1 MAMKDE
7 LPDLMHNQGKG
18 AKDEREQVA
27 AELAPL
33 EERDQ
38 RTAQKQ
44 MRSENLSKRANQ
56 ETGAIVV
63 DNADLKIPKGV
74 IDESSDEKR
83 FLGIE
88 PVVLVILGAM
98 LLYIAFITWQI
109 SLMPPPEQIR

>member
-1 MAMKDE
+1 MKDE
-7 LPDLMHNQGKG
+7 LPDLMHNHRKS
-18 AKDEREQVA
+18 AKDEREQIA

-33 EERDQ
+33 EEREQ
-38 RTAQKQ
+38 RTAQKR
-44 MRSENLSKRANQ
+44 MGSESLRKGTNQ

-63 DNADLKIPKGV
+63 DNAGLNIPKGV

-98 LLYIAFITWQI
+98 LLYIAFIAWQI
-109 SLMPPPEQIR
+109 SLMPPPEQLR

>member
-1 MAMKDE
+1 MKDKLSHE
-7 LPDLMHNQGKG
+7 MHNHGTD
-18 AKDEREQVA
+18 AKNEREQVA

-38 RTAQKQ
+38 RIAQKQ
-44 MRSENLSKRANQ
+44 MGNGSLGKGANR

-63 DNADLKIPKGV
+63 DNLGLHIPKDV
-74 IDESSDEKR
+74 IDGSSDEKR

-98 LLYIAFITWQI
+98 LLYIAFIAWQI
-109 SLMPPPEQIR
+109 SLLPPPEPLR